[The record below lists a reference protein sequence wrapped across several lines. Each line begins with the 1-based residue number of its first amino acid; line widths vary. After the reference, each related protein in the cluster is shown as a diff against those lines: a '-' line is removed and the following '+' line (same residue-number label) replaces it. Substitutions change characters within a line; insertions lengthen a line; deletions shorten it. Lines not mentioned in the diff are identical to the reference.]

1 MKLKLSKTGIEK
13 LGRFLT
19 IKHSHDPKYFEE
31 FDFDSADFENFP
43 KISDCTSLKPEFLL
57 LVFEAI
63 GWMEASGNRDLAK
76 KIKECFFTSFGENQ
90 NGKTAC

>member
-19 IKHSHDPKYFEE
+19 IEHSHDPKYFEAFE
-31 FDFDSADFENFP
+31 FDSADFKNFP
-43 KISDCTSLKPEFLL
+43 TISDCTSLKPEFLL

-76 KIKECFFTSFGENQ
+76 KIKECFFTFFGENQ